1 MKTLLTLV
9 LLLALGGLCWGS
21 TINLTGLP
29 ANTYGGYYVGPA
41 FGNLDGTDPLQVVCN
56 DFNHTSYI
64 PSSFD
69 VNISTIPS
77 LAFARF
83 GNDPAAVE
91 RYERASWLMWQMGL
105 NPGQVGPIQY
115 ALWNIFTPSAPD
127 PAGTSTWLTA
137 ANAIDVNAFDYSG
150 VRIYTPTGQFA
161 SNQEFMGGDVVPTPE
176 PATMQLV
183 LGAVLIFVPK
193 ALNRLRR

>member
-1 MKTLLTLV
+1 MKTLTV
-9 LLLALGGLCWGS
+9 ILAFASICCGS

-29 ANTYGGYYVGPA
+29 VNTYGGYYVGPA
-41 FGNLDGTDPLQVVCN
+41 FGTLDGTDPLQVICN

-77 LAFARF
+77 LVYARF

-91 RYERASWLMWQMGL
+91 RYERAAWLMSQMPL
-105 NPGQVGPIQY
+105 NPGQIGPIQF

-127 PAGTSTWLTA
+127 PAGSNTWLAA
-137 ANAIDVNAFDYSG
+137 ANAIDINAFDYSN
-150 VRIYTPTGQFA
+150 VRIYTPTGQYA
-161 SNQEFMGGDVVPTPE
+161 SNQEFMGGGVNPVPE

-183 LGAVLIFVPK
+183 LGALLIFGPK